1 MAKNYDPA
9 LGKWFRD
16 YITLKSDRMKQLI
29 KILCLISLVSCNL
42 KEDKVEIYLLKSRM
56 KNVNGV
62 SLDKTPQY
70 KQGDSIY
77 LKKLMPET
85 TVDTSKMKFIFAGK
99 FEFKDD
105 DIEAKPFITNDEILK
120 LDTIKGKIEFSN
132 SGGRK
137 LLGLKPN
144 LRNGTQ
150 FIITVNKNPVFSG
163 YVWSPYSSNGAN
175 WFCIQYEDTQTA
187 KDTTL
192 NNYKFLFYKGLGTS
206 DPKKREKIDFKKYP
220 ELLEAFK
227 ESDRLKEDKNN

>member
-1 MAKNYDPA
+1 MEKYFLLA
-9 LGKWFRD
+9 F
-16 YITLKSDRMKQLI
+16 T
-29 KILCLISLVSCNL
+29 ILFFSCKKDDN
-42 KEDKVEIYLLKSRM
+42 VEIYLLKER
-56 KNVNGV
+56 KENKFGV
-62 SLDKTPQY
+62 EISK
-70 KQGDSIY
+70 
-77 LKKLMPET
+77 LKEY
-85 TVDTSKMKFIFAGK
+85 SKREGY
-99 FEFKDD
+99 EFKNFGEYTTIDTINKKILFASD
-105 DIEAKPFITNDEILK
+105 FDFLANDLEAKPFITNDEILK

-144 LRNGTQ
+144 LRNGKQ

-206 DPKKREKIDFKKYP
+206 DPKKREKIDFEKYP